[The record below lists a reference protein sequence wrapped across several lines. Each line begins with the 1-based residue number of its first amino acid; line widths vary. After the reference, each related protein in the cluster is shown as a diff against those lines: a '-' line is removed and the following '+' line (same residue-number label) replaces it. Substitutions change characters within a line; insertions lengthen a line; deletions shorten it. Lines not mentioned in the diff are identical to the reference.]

1 MRKRSARLA
10 VGSLALLCLAACG
23 GGGAPTPSPRA
34 TAAQAEEQANA
45 AARKVARSLWGVV
58 PDAPERK
65 ADVDLGAIKGSAV
78 AVAPDTLLVSCR
90 AVGRP
95 ERVGLERQNK
105 YRLAHV
111 VGTDPGGSVCVLS
124 APDAPLTPAPGYRS
138 AGDLRPGEPVYALSH
153 RNSFD
158 MTLAAGRIA
167 AGPGGGL
174 AADLEM
180 PGDRLAVVL
189 FDRFGDLVGVG
200 SGPAAPGAPIDL
212 ATLSGS
218 LVPNLPNHDRGGTAP
233 RQAPAPTTPPR
244 DLPEQEEDP
253 PGPGQG

>member
-1 MRKRSARLA
+1 M
-10 VGSLALLCLAACG
+10 
-23 GGGAPTPSPRA
+23 
-34 TAAQAEEQANA
+34 
-45 AARKVARSLWGVV
+45 V

-212 ATLSGS
+212 ATLLGLAGS
-218 LVPNLPNHDRGGTAP
+218 QPAEPRPRRGG
-233 RQAPAPTTPPR
+233 PA
-244 DLPEQEEDP
+244 
-253 PGPGQG
+253 PGPGPDHAAARPAGAGGGPARAGQG

>member
-1 MRKRSARLA
+1 MRKRSGGLA
-10 VGSLALLCLAACG
+10 AGATALLCLAGCG
-23 GGGAPTPSPRA
+23 GGGTPQASPRA
-34 TAAQAEEQANA
+34 SAQQAEEEANA
-45 AARKVARSLWGVV
+45 AARRVARSLWGVV

-90 AVGRP
+90 ALRQP

-105 YRLAHV
+105 YRLARV
-111 VGTDPGGSVCVLS
+111 VGTDPGGSVCVLG
-124 APDAPLTPAPGYRS
+124 APDAPLSPATGYRS

-158 MTLAAGRIA
+158 MTLAAGRIV
-167 AGPGGGL
+167 AGPAGRL

-180 PGDRLAVVL
+180 PGDRLGVVL
-189 FDRFGDLVGVG
+189 FDRFGDLVGIG
-200 SGPAAPGAPIDL
+200 SGPAAPGAPVDL
-212 ATLSGS
+212 ATLAGP
-218 LVPNLPNHDRGGTAP
+218 LVPGLPNHDHGGAAP